1 MRARLSNLQLGINPI
16 IVKELRARMRETRAF
31 AILTGVLLA
40 LGIVSYLIYRM
51 ALVMAGA
58 YASTPLSPQ
67 IGQMLFIALAF
78 LELMMVC
85 AIAPA
90 VTAGAISGE
99 QEKLTYEML
108 LATPLHP
115 ASILW
120 GKLVSA
126 LSYVFLLIFAAI
138 PMFSLIFIFGGVTVR
153 DLLKALLILVVVAIT
168 FGIMGLFMS
177 AWLKRTSRATVASFL
192 IVVALIAGTF
202 FLYVAIGVIRQVEPP
217 RWLLAANPVS
227 ALFSA
232 LSNALPN
239 ESSAFGF
246 IGMLGWN
253 LGGSLRLLSGST
265 ISYTGIPRPLYHYS
279 LPLYIGLALFLYMLS
294 TRLVL
299 PTHRWRLD
307 IKQVLFA
314 LILLAAFGGAVAL
327 AFMATADRYEN
338 ASGSAVINPLQPVFG
353 KGIMEPPVQIL
364 EVPAV
369 EVLPY
374 PGPDS
379 NADTPTSYPAPEQ
392 ASPLPVEDQ
401 GGIYAAAI
409 RQLVTVDFFSSQTPP
424 AEDIYLVQW
433 TDDSAGDPALIP
445 AESRQ
450 LPEELQTQISAALE
464 DLPAQ
469 VHWIGNPDELNFLPE
484 TGEIEGGGVIIT
496 LGSIHDQGEDSVLLS
511 AAIYPG
517 SAKGMGKTYNIEK
530 IDGAWQITGTTGE

>member
-1 MRARLSNLQLGINPI
+1 MHAKLSNLQLGINPI

-31 AILTGVLLA
+31 AILTSVLLI
-40 LGIVSYLIYRM
+40 LGVVSYLIYRM
-51 ALVMAGA
+51 SLVLAGA
-58 YASTPLSPQ
+58 YTTTPLSPQ
-67 IGQMLFIALAF
+67 IGQMLFLALAF

-108 LATPLHP
+108 IATPLHP

-153 DLLKALLILVVVAIT
+153 DMVKALVILVIVAVT
-168 FGIMGLFMS
+168 FGILGLFMS

-192 IVVALIAGTF
+192 VVVALVAGTF
-202 FLYVAIGVIRQVEPP
+202 FLYIAIGVIRQVEPP

-232 LSNALPN
+232 ISSALPN
-239 ESSAFGF
+239 EGSAFGF

-265 ISYTGIPRPLYHYS
+265 ISYSGIPRPLYHYS
-279 LPLYIGLALFLYMLS
+279 LPLYTAVALVLYLLS

-299 PTHRWRLD
+299 PTHRWRLGPR
-307 IKQVLFA
+307 QVLIA
-314 LILLAAFGGAVAL
+314 LVLLLGLAGTVIL
-327 AFMATADRYEN
+327 AFRITADRYEN
-338 ASGSAVINPLQPVFG
+338 AGGPAVINPLQPVFE
-353 KGIMEPPVQIL
+353 KGFVQPPVQVL
-364 EVPAV
+364 EVPAQ
-369 EVLPY
+369 EVIAY
-374 PGPDS
+374 PEPGS
-379 NADTPTSYPAPEQ
+379 EAPTAT
-392 ASPLPVEDQ
+392 PLPVMSSLLPEDQ
-401 GGIYAAAI
+401 SVIYGAAI
-409 RQLVTVDFFSSQTPP
+409 YQLYSVDFFSNQPP
-424 AEDIYLVQW
+424 PSGDIYLVQW
-433 TDDSAGDPALIP
+433 TAVTTDDTDIARG
-445 AESRQ
+445 ESRQ
-450 LPEELQTQISAALE
+450 LPEEVQAQISAELE

-469 VHWIGNPDELNFLPE
+469 AHWISNPDELEYLPE

-496 LGSIHDQGEDSVLLS
+496 LGNIQDQGDGSVLVT
-511 AAIYPG
+511 AGIFPG
-517 SAKGMGKTYNIEK
+517 NAKGMSRSYKVERVEGV
-530 IDGAWQITGTTGE
+530 WQVTEITGNR